1 MNAITT
7 KKIRKT
13 IDGTT
18 IIPDLSLT
26 VPNGS
31 IYGFLGPNGAGKT
44 TTIRLI
50 LGLIKPTSGSLE
62 ITGQQ
67 LTADR
72 RDVLAHIGSLVEGPS
87 LYPHLS
93 GTDNLRIATLIHNIP
108 ENRIGE
114 VLEIVGLSNAADKL
128 AGQYSLGMK
137 QRLGIAIALLHKPSL
152 LILDEPTNGLDPSGI
167 KDLRELIIS
176 FQRDH
181 GVTVFLS
188 SHLLSE
194 IEHVATH
201 IGVIHHGRLLFEGTK
216 EALQERSH
224 PSLALTTPVTDKALT
239 VIKKLG
245 LAAEVK
251 DAQIIIHTTTN
262 EEAAQVA
269 KQLALSNVAIYELR
283 RVDNDLE
290 SIFIEL
296 THGEEETK

>member
-7 KKIRKT
+7 KNIRKT

-108 ENRIGE
+108 EKRIGE

-181 GVTVFLS
+181 GMTVFLS

-194 IEHVATH
+194 VEHMATH

>member
-7 KKIRKT
+7 KNIRKT

-108 ENRIGE
+108 EKRIGE

-181 GVTVFLS
+181 GMTVFLS

>member
-7 KKIRKT
+7 KNIRKT

-108 ENRIGE
+108 EKRIGE

-181 GVTVFLS
+181 GMTVFLS

-194 IEHVATH
+194 IEHMATH

>member
-7 KKIRKT
+7 KNIRKT

-72 RDVLAHIGSLVEGPS
+72 RDVLAHIGSLVESPS

-108 ENRIGE
+108 EKRIGE

-181 GVTVFLS
+181 GMTVFLS

>member
-7 KKIRKT
+7 KNIRKT

-72 RDVLAHIGSLVEGPS
+72 RDVLAHIGSLVESPS

-108 ENRIGE
+108 EKRIGE

-181 GVTVFLS
+181 GMTVFLS

-194 IEHVATH
+194 IEHMATH